1 MSHIPAYSFFLLS
14 VQLLFHLS
22 PVFNKTLQKC
32 SVTRV
37 VVYIVR
43 IFVFVVD
50 FKTSSSLF
58 LWLSYVLCIVQ
69 NTVQNTRI
77 FQHVVKQHVTL
88 YVKFSSIL
96 MVRSCTLYVKF
107 SFILMVRSCTFYIAL
122 FQVFSFSH
130 SNNFCSKTRWEVGNC

>member
-22 PVFNKTLQKC
+22 PVFNKTLQKY

-43 IFVFVVD
+43 IFVFVVN

-58 LWLSYVLCIVQ
+58 LWPSYVLCIVQ
-69 NTVQNTRI
+69 NTVQNTRM
-77 FQHVVKQHVTL
+77 